1 MAKWDDQFVNQC
13 NVRRAVILHENVQD
27 AFFDGGSTEG
37 IPIVEFLR
45 RKLRSLKDGGYEN
58 IVCWDM
64 NSGARS
70 FEGHAREELEA
81 EIGEMNR
88 EHGGGETAPSSLDAD
103 LGLAEA
109 GESPDLTAWKHQQ
122 RVVVKIEVNNLNT
135 KRSSGNCLC
144 YLVSSHVYD
153 PVDVISAGSFLHIE
167 NIRQQIMPI
176 FVIKD
181 QNMPIRHT
189 EKETADKVMAALK
202 NPSRLFKSSV
212 INWAGTTID
221 TDVQYVE
228 VISRIL
234 LNNLEILESI
244 PCIRRSLQYRTQG
257 HDGIFDASSNRKEE
271 IVGMILFNQKTVSP
285 DYGEVLDY
293 QIPLKANGRD
303 KVGFKAF
310 DLLSYDKVRNTA
322 WILELKVSDNENDS
336 LLHSVLE
343 AYTYL
348 NTVHRE
354 KLLDDFSLDTSA
366 ELKAA
371 VLSIEGDRRYREY
384 KALDSMPFLK
394 QLISRLMIE
403 VFFLSGEPA
412 F

>member
-1 MAKWDDQFVNQC
+1 
-13 NVRRAVILHENVQD
+13 
-27 AFFDGGSTEG
+27 
-37 IPIVEFLR
+37 
-45 RKLRSLKDGGYEN
+45 
-58 IVCWDM
+58 
-64 NSGARS
+64 
-70 FEGHAREELEA
+70 
-81 EIGEMNR
+81 
-88 EHGGGETAPSSLDAD
+88 
-103 LGLAEA
+103 
-109 GESPDLTAWKHQQ
+109 
-122 RVVVKIEVNNLNT
+122 
-135 KRSSGNCLC
+135 
-144 YLVSSHVYD
+144 
-153 PVDVISAGSFLHIE
+153 
-167 NIRQQIMPI
+167 
-176 FVIKD
+176 
-181 QNMPIRHT
+181 MPIRHT

-202 NPSRLFKSSV
+202 NPSRLFKNSV

-221 TDVQYVE
+221 TDVPYVE

-234 LNNLEILESI
+234 LDNLEILESI
-244 PCIRRSLQYRTQG
+244 PCIRRSLPYRTQG

-354 KLLDDFSLDTSA
+354 KILDDFSLNTSA

-371 VLSIEGDRRYREY
+371 VLSIE
-384 KALDSMPFLK
+384 
-394 QLISRLMIE
+394 
-403 VFFLSGEPA
+403 V
-412 F
+412 

>member
-1 MAKWDDQFVNQC
+1 
-13 NVRRAVILHENVQD
+13 
-27 AFFDGGSTEG
+27 
-37 IPIVEFLR
+37 
-45 RKLRSLKDGGYEN
+45 
-58 IVCWDM
+58 
-64 NSGARS
+64 
-70 FEGHAREELEA
+70 
-81 EIGEMNR
+81 
-88 EHGGGETAPSSLDAD
+88 
-103 LGLAEA
+103 
-109 GESPDLTAWKHQQ
+109 
-122 RVVVKIEVNNLNT
+122 
-135 KRSSGNCLC
+135 
-144 YLVSSHVYD
+144 
-153 PVDVISAGSFLHIE
+153 
-167 NIRQQIMPI
+167 MPI

-202 NPSRLFKSSV
+202 NPSSLFKSSV

-221 TDVQYVE
+221 TDVPYVE
-228 VISRIL
+228 VISKIL
-234 LNNLEILESI
+234 L
-244 PCIRRSLQYRTQG
+244 
-257 HDGIFDASSNRKEE
+257 DRKEE

-322 WILELKVSDNENDS
+322 WILELKVSDNKNDS

-348 NTVHRE
+348 KTVHRE
-354 KLLDDFSLDTSA
+354 KLLDDFSLNTSA

-371 VLSIEGDRRYREY
+371 VLSIEGDRRHREY

-403 VFFLSGEPA
+403 VFFLSREPA

>member
-1 MAKWDDQFVNQC
+1 
-13 NVRRAVILHENVQD
+13 
-27 AFFDGGSTEG
+27 
-37 IPIVEFLR
+37 
-45 RKLRSLKDGGYEN
+45 
-58 IVCWDM
+58 
-64 NSGARS
+64 
-70 FEGHAREELEA
+70 
-81 EIGEMNR
+81 
-88 EHGGGETAPSSLDAD
+88 
-103 LGLAEA
+103 
-109 GESPDLTAWKHQQ
+109 
-122 RVVVKIEVNNLNT
+122 
-135 KRSSGNCLC
+135 
-144 YLVSSHVYD
+144 
-153 PVDVISAGSFLHIE
+153 
-167 NIRQQIMPI
+167 
-176 FVIKD
+176 
-181 QNMPIRHT
+181 MPIRHT

-202 NPSRLFKSSV
+202 NPSRLFKNSV

-221 TDVQYVE
+221 TDVPYVE

-234 LNNLEILESI
+234 LDNLEILESI
-244 PCIRRSLQYRTQG
+244 PCIRRSLPYRTQG

-310 DLLSYDKVRNTA
+310 DMLSYDKVRNTA

-354 KLLDDFSLDTSA
+354 KLLDDFSLNTSA

-371 VLSIEGDRRYREY
+371 VLSIEGDRRHREY

-394 QLISRLMIE
+394 QFISRLMIE

>member
-1 MAKWDDQFVNQC
+1 
-13 NVRRAVILHENVQD
+13 
-27 AFFDGGSTEG
+27 
-37 IPIVEFLR
+37 
-45 RKLRSLKDGGYEN
+45 
-58 IVCWDM
+58 
-64 NSGARS
+64 
-70 FEGHAREELEA
+70 
-81 EIGEMNR
+81 
-88 EHGGGETAPSSLDAD
+88 
-103 LGLAEA
+103 
-109 GESPDLTAWKHQQ
+109 
-122 RVVVKIEVNNLNT
+122 
-135 KRSSGNCLC
+135 
-144 YLVSSHVYD
+144 
-153 PVDVISAGSFLHIE
+153 
-167 NIRQQIMPI
+167 
-176 FVIKD
+176 
-181 QNMPIRHT
+181 MPIRHT

-221 TDVQYVE
+221 TDVPYVE

-234 LNNLEILESI
+234 LDNLEILESI
-244 PCIRRSLQYRTQG
+244 PCIRRSLPYRTQG

-271 IVGMILFNQKTVSP
+271 IVGMILFNQKTVST

-354 KLLDDFSLDTSA
+354 KLLDDFSLNTSA

-371 VLSIEGDRRYREY
+371 VLSIEGDSRHREY

-403 VFFLSGEPA
+403 VFFLSGKPA

>member
-1 MAKWDDQFVNQC
+1 
-13 NVRRAVILHENVQD
+13 
-27 AFFDGGSTEG
+27 
-37 IPIVEFLR
+37 
-45 RKLRSLKDGGYEN
+45 
-58 IVCWDM
+58 
-64 NSGARS
+64 
-70 FEGHAREELEA
+70 
-81 EIGEMNR
+81 
-88 EHGGGETAPSSLDAD
+88 
-103 LGLAEA
+103 
-109 GESPDLTAWKHQQ
+109 
-122 RVVVKIEVNNLNT
+122 
-135 KRSSGNCLC
+135 
-144 YLVSSHVYD
+144 
-153 PVDVISAGSFLHIE
+153 
-167 NIRQQIMPI
+167 
-176 FVIKD
+176 
-181 QNMPIRHT
+181 MPIRHT

-221 TDVQYVE
+221 TDVPYVE

-234 LNNLEILESI
+234 LDNLEILESI
-244 PCIRRSLQYRTQG
+244 PCIRRSLPYRTQG

-271 IVGMILFNQKTVSP
+271 IVGMILFNQKTVST

-303 KVGFKAF
+303 TVGFTAF

-371 VLSIEGDRRYREY
+371 VLSIEGDRRHREY
-384 KALDSMPFLK
+384 KALDFMPLLK
-394 QLISRLMIE
+394 QLISRLGIE
-403 VFFLSGEPA
+403 VFFLSEEPT

>member
-1 MAKWDDQFVNQC
+1 
-13 NVRRAVILHENVQD
+13 
-27 AFFDGGSTEG
+27 
-37 IPIVEFLR
+37 
-45 RKLRSLKDGGYEN
+45 
-58 IVCWDM
+58 
-64 NSGARS
+64 
-70 FEGHAREELEA
+70 
-81 EIGEMNR
+81 
-88 EHGGGETAPSSLDAD
+88 
-103 LGLAEA
+103 
-109 GESPDLTAWKHQQ
+109 
-122 RVVVKIEVNNLNT
+122 
-135 KRSSGNCLC
+135 
-144 YLVSSHVYD
+144 
-153 PVDVISAGSFLHIE
+153 
-167 NIRQQIMPI
+167 MPI

-202 NPSRLFKSSV
+202 NPSRLFKNSV

-221 TDVQYVE
+221 TDVPYVE

-310 DLLSYDKVRNTA
+310 DLLSYDKVKNTA
-322 WILELKVSDNENDS
+322 WIL
-336 LLHSVLE
+336 
-343 AYTYL
+343 
-348 NTVHRE
+348 
-354 KLLDDFSLDTSA
+354 

-371 VLSIEGDRRYREY
+371 VLSIEGDRRHREY

-403 VFFLSGEPA
+403 VFFLSEEPA
-412 F
+412 Y

>member
-1 MAKWDDQFVNQC
+1 
-13 NVRRAVILHENVQD
+13 
-27 AFFDGGSTEG
+27 
-37 IPIVEFLR
+37 
-45 RKLRSLKDGGYEN
+45 
-58 IVCWDM
+58 
-64 NSGARS
+64 
-70 FEGHAREELEA
+70 
-81 EIGEMNR
+81 
-88 EHGGGETAPSSLDAD
+88 
-103 LGLAEA
+103 
-109 GESPDLTAWKHQQ
+109 
-122 RVVVKIEVNNLNT
+122 
-135 KRSSGNCLC
+135 
-144 YLVSSHVYD
+144 
-153 PVDVISAGSFLHIE
+153 
-167 NIRQQIMPI
+167 
-176 FVIKD
+176 
-181 QNMPIRHT
+181 MPIRHT
-189 EKETADKVMAALK
+189 EKETADKVTAALK

-221 TDVQYVE
+221 TDVPYVE

-234 LNNLEILESI
+234 LDNLEILESI
-244 PCIRRSLQYRTQG
+244 PCIRRSLPYRTQG

-354 KLLDDFSLDTSA
+354 KLLDDYSLNTSA

-371 VLSIEGDRRYREY
+371 VLSIKGDRRHREY

>member
-1 MAKWDDQFVNQC
+1 
-13 NVRRAVILHENVQD
+13 
-27 AFFDGGSTEG
+27 
-37 IPIVEFLR
+37 
-45 RKLRSLKDGGYEN
+45 
-58 IVCWDM
+58 
-64 NSGARS
+64 
-70 FEGHAREELEA
+70 
-81 EIGEMNR
+81 
-88 EHGGGETAPSSLDAD
+88 
-103 LGLAEA
+103 
-109 GESPDLTAWKHQQ
+109 
-122 RVVVKIEVNNLNT
+122 
-135 KRSSGNCLC
+135 
-144 YLVSSHVYD
+144 
-153 PVDVISAGSFLHIE
+153 
-167 NIRQQIMPI
+167 MPI

-234 LNNLEILESI
+234 LDNLEILESI

-371 VLSIEGDRRYREY
+371 VLSIEGDRRHREY
-384 KALDSMPFLK
+384 KALDFMPLLK
-394 QLISRLMIE
+394 QLISRLGIE
-403 VFFLSGEPA
+403 VFFLSEEPA
-412 F
+412 Y

>member
-1 MAKWDDQFVNQC
+1 
-13 NVRRAVILHENVQD
+13 
-27 AFFDGGSTEG
+27 
-37 IPIVEFLR
+37 
-45 RKLRSLKDGGYEN
+45 
-58 IVCWDM
+58 
-64 NSGARS
+64 
-70 FEGHAREELEA
+70 
-81 EIGEMNR
+81 
-88 EHGGGETAPSSLDAD
+88 
-103 LGLAEA
+103 
-109 GESPDLTAWKHQQ
+109 
-122 RVVVKIEVNNLNT
+122 
-135 KRSSGNCLC
+135 
-144 YLVSSHVYD
+144 
-153 PVDVISAGSFLHIE
+153 
-167 NIRQQIMPI
+167 
-176 FVIKD
+176 
-181 QNMPIRHT
+181 MPIRHT

-244 PCIRRSLQYRTQG
+244 PCIRRSLPYRTQG
-257 HDGIFDASSNRKEE
+257 HDGIFDASTNRKEE

-310 DLLSYDKVRNTA
+310 DMLSYDKVRNTA

-371 VLSIEGDRRYREY
+371 VLSIEDDRRHREY

-403 VFFLSGEPA
+403 VFFLSREPA

>member
-1 MAKWDDQFVNQC
+1 
-13 NVRRAVILHENVQD
+13 
-27 AFFDGGSTEG
+27 
-37 IPIVEFLR
+37 
-45 RKLRSLKDGGYEN
+45 
-58 IVCWDM
+58 
-64 NSGARS
+64 
-70 FEGHAREELEA
+70 
-81 EIGEMNR
+81 
-88 EHGGGETAPSSLDAD
+88 
-103 LGLAEA
+103 
-109 GESPDLTAWKHQQ
+109 
-122 RVVVKIEVNNLNT
+122 
-135 KRSSGNCLC
+135 
-144 YLVSSHVYD
+144 
-153 PVDVISAGSFLHIE
+153 
-167 NIRQQIMPI
+167 
-176 FVIKD
+176 
-181 QNMPIRHT
+181 MPIRHT

-221 TDVQYVE
+221 TDVPYVE

-234 LNNLEILESI
+234 LDNLEILESI
-244 PCIRRSLQYRTQG
+244 PCIRRSLPYRTQG

-271 IVGMILFNQKTVSP
+271 IIGMILFNQKTVSP

-303 KVGFKAF
+303 KVGFKSF

-354 KLLDDFSLDTSA
+354 KLLDDYSLNTSA

-371 VLSIEGDRRYREY
+371 VLSIEGDRRHREY

>member
-1 MAKWDDQFVNQC
+1 
-13 NVRRAVILHENVQD
+13 
-27 AFFDGGSTEG
+27 
-37 IPIVEFLR
+37 
-45 RKLRSLKDGGYEN
+45 
-58 IVCWDM
+58 
-64 NSGARS
+64 
-70 FEGHAREELEA
+70 
-81 EIGEMNR
+81 
-88 EHGGGETAPSSLDAD
+88 
-103 LGLAEA
+103 
-109 GESPDLTAWKHQQ
+109 
-122 RVVVKIEVNNLNT
+122 
-135 KRSSGNCLC
+135 
-144 YLVSSHVYD
+144 
-153 PVDVISAGSFLHIE
+153 
-167 NIRQQIMPI
+167 
-176 FVIKD
+176 
-181 QNMPIRHT
+181 
-189 EKETADKVMAALK
+189 MAALK

-221 TDVQYVE
+221 TDVPYVE

-234 LNNLEILESI
+234 LDNLEILESI
-244 PCIRRSLQYRTQG
+244 PCIRRSLPYRTQG

-354 KLLDDFSLDTSA
+354 KLLDDFSLDPSA
-366 ELKAA
+366 KLKAA
-371 VLSIEGDRRYREY
+371 VLSIEGDRRHREY
-384 KALDSMPFLK
+384 KELDSTPFLK
-394 QLISRLMIE
+394 QLISRLRIE
-403 VFFLSGEPA
+403 VFFLSEEPT